1 MNLTRIIQELNNFS
15 KHGNG
20 ELVLKTSQAVWT
32 LYLVRGQLLYPKS
45 KYHPVR
51 RWNRAINQHRHN
63 WDWRTDYSKCSV
75 NQSWECQLI
84 DIGLSQKKLSLI
96 QAKLIIRSLVQE
108 CLFELIYYPDLNS
121 EWQSTQTTIS
131 TFCKVVALSTNE
143 IQTILGTVTQ
153 MHQQW
158 ETSGLNHLY
167 PTLAPI
173 LQEEVDGREWP
184 IDSKYLNGKST
195 LWDIAMERNKSIID
209 VTQALTNWEKQGIIK
224 FKEVPDLILPTN
236 NNHFLNNSDVADK
249 KQPDTQPTQ
258 LKTKTPLIACI
269 DDSPVLT
276 LTLRK
281 ILAPNGYQVLSIPE
295 PMRGFSQLIEHKPD
309 LILLD
314 LLLPNAD
321 GYSICKFL
329 RETPVFKKTPIIIL
343 TAKNTSI
350 DRTRAQLVGATGF
363 LAKPPQAQE
372 LLDMVQKHLVS
383 L

>member
-1 MNLTRIIQELNNFS
+1 MNLTRLIQELNDYS

-20 ELVLKTSQAVWT
+20 ELILKNSQAFWT

-45 KYHPVR
+45 KHHPVR
-51 RWNRAINQHRHN
+51 RWNRAINQHRSN
-63 WDWRTDYSKCSV
+63 WHWRADYSQFSD
-75 NQSWECQLI
+75 NPSWECQLI
-84 DIGLSQKKLSLI
+84 DRGLSQKQLSLI

-108 CLFELIYYPDLNS
+108 CLFELTPYTDLDRD
-121 EWQSTQTTIS
+121 WKPTQTAIS
-131 TFCKVVALSTNE
+131 TFCKVVALSSNE
-143 IQTILGTVTQ
+143 IQTILGTAEQ
-153 MHQQW
+153 MQKQW
-158 ETSGLNHLY
+158 QAAGLSHLH
-167 PTLAPI
+167 PTMAPI
-173 LQEEVDGREWP
+173 LQEGADISELP
-184 IDSKYLNGKST
+184 IEDKYLNGKLT
-195 LWDIAMERNKSIID
+195 LWDIAVERNQSIIE
-209 VTQALTNWEKQGIIK
+209 VTQSLVDWTKRGMIK
-224 FKEVPDLILPTN
+224 FQYIPDLTLPSSNDNAGNTPI
-236 NNHFLNNSDVADK
+236 VAEK
-249 KQPDTQPTQ
+249 KPPEIKQTP
-258 LKTKTPLIACI
+258 LKTKTSLIACI

-281 ILAPNGYQVLSIPE
+281 ILVPNGYQVLSIPE
-295 PMRGFSQLIEHKPD
+295 PMRGFSQLIEHKPN

-372 LLDMVQKHLVS
+372 LLEMVQQHLG
-383 L
+383 

>member
-1 MNLTRIIQELNNFS
+1 MNLTRLIQELNDFS

-20 ELVLKTSQAVWT
+20 ELILQNSQAFWT

-45 KYHPVR
+45 KEHPVR
-51 RWNRAINQHRHN
+51 RWNRAINQHRSSWH
-63 WDWRTDYSKCSV
+63 WRSDYSQFSDS
-75 NQSWECQLI
+75 QSWECQLL
-84 DIGLSQKKLSLI
+84 DRGLSQKQLSLI

-108 CLFELIYYPDLNS
+108 CLFELTPYTDLNRD
-121 EWQSTQTTIS
+121 WKPTQTTIS
-131 TFCKVVALSTNE
+131 TFCKVVALSSNE
-143 IQTILGTVTQ
+143 IQTILGTAAQ
-153 MHQQW
+153 MQQQW
-158 ETSGLNHLY
+158 QGIGLSHLN

-173 LQEEVDGREWP
+173 LQEGVDTSELP
-184 IDSKYLNGKST
+184 IEDKYLNGKLT
-195 LWDIAMERNKSIID
+195 LWDIAVERHQSIIE
-209 VTQALTNWEKQGIIK
+209 VTQSLMNLAKQGLIK
-224 FKEVPDLILPTN
+224 FKDVPDLLLPTN
-236 NNHFLNNSDVADK
+236 DDNGVKTQVVVDNNPPETKPAA
-249 KQPDTQPTQ
+249 PEG
-258 LKTKTPLIACI
+258 KTPLIACI

-281 ILAPNGYQVLSIPE
+281 ILIPQGYQVLSIPE

-372 LLDMVQKHLVS
+372 LLDMVHKHIS
-383 L
+383 R

>member
-1 MNLTRIIQELNNFS
+1 MNLTRLIQELNDYS

-20 ELVLKTSQAVWT
+20 ELILKNSQAFWT

-45 KYHPVR
+45 KHHPVR
-51 RWNRAINQHRHN
+51 RWNRAINQHRSN
-63 WDWRTDYSKCSV
+63 WHWRADYSQFSD
-75 NQSWECQLI
+75 NPSWECQLI
-84 DIGLSQKKLSLI
+84 DRGLSQKQLSLI

-108 CLFELIYYPDLNS
+108 CLFELTPYSDLNRD
-121 EWQSTQTTIS
+121 WKPTQTAIS
-131 TFCKVVALSTNE
+131 TFCKVVALSSNE
-143 IQTILGTVTQ
+143 IQTILSTTEQ
-153 MHQQW
+153 MQQQW
-158 ETSGLNHLY
+158 QVAGLSHLH
-167 PTLAPI
+167 PTMAPI
-173 LQEEVDGREWP
+173 LQEGADISELP
-184 IDSKYLNGKST
+184 IEDKYLNGKLT
-195 LWDIAMERNKSIID
+195 LWDIAVERNQSIIE
-209 VTQALTNWEKQGIIK
+209 VTQSLVDWTKRGMIK
-224 FKEVPDLILPTN
+224 FQDIPDLTLPSSNDNGGDTPI
-236 NNHFLNNSDVADK
+236 VADK
-249 KQPDTQPTQ
+249 KPPEIQQTLPKA
-258 LKTKTPLIACI
+258 KTSLIACI

-281 ILAPNGYQVLSIPE
+281 ILIPNGYQVLSIPE

-372 LLDMVQKHLVS
+372 LLEMVQKHLG
-383 L
+383 